1 MKRLFAIVLALA
13 LSDALFAM
21 PALAAPD
28 YKALYEQA
36 MADAL
41 AWQDQAFALSA
52 EVGRQKQL
60 VEDALKLYE
69 DAERDGDQLRA
80 EIDRLTNELEARD
93 SIIEIQAAQLK
104 RLMGTERY
112 TWLLAGILGGAIAGF
127 VVAPGK

>member
-1 MKRLFAIVLALA
+1 MKRFFAILLALA
-13 LSDALFAM
+13 LITM

-36 MADAL
+36 LTDAM

-69 DAERDGDQLRA
+69 DAECDGDQLRA
-80 EIDRLTNELEARD
+80 EIGRLTKELEARD

-104 RLMGTERY
+104 RLMGAERY
-112 TWLLAGILGGAIAGF
+112 TWLLAGILAGAVGGF

>member
-1 MKRLFAIVLALA
+1 MKRLLIILLALA
-13 LSDALFAM
+13 LIAM

-52 EVGRQKQL
+52 EVGRQKAL

-69 DAERDGDQLRA
+69 DAERDGDLLRA
-80 EIDRLTNELEARD
+80 EIGRLTQELEARD
-93 SIIEIQAAQLK
+93 SIISLQAAQLK

-112 TWLLAGILGGAIAGF
+112 AWLITGILGGAIGY
-127 VVAPGK
+127 VLAPNK

>member
-1 MKRLFAIVLALA
+1 MKRLFAILLAVA
-13 LSDALFAM
+13 LIAM

-36 MADAL
+36 MTDAL
-41 AWQDQAFALSA
+41 AWQDKCFELSA
-52 EVGRQKQL
+52 EVGRQKAL

-69 DAERDGDQLRA
+69 DAERDGDLLRA
-80 EIDRLTNELEARD
+80 EIGRLTKELEARD

-112 TWLLAGILGGAIAGF
+112 AWLLAGILGGAITGF
-127 VVAPGK
+127 VVAPNK

>member
-1 MKRLFAIVLALA
+1 MKRLFTILLALA
-13 LSDALFAM
+13 LIAM

-52 EVGRQKQL
+52 EVGRQKAL
-60 VEDALKLYE
+60 VEDAVKLYE
-69 DAERDGDQLRA
+69 DAERDGDLLRA
-80 EIDRLTNELEARD
+80 EIGRLTKELEARD

-112 TWLLAGILGGAIAGF
+112 AWLITGILGGAIGY
-127 VVAPGK
+127 VLAPNK

>member
-1 MKRLFAIVLALA
+1 MKRLLIILLALA
-13 LSDALFAM
+13 LIAM

-52 EVGRQKQL
+52 EVGRQKAL
-60 VEDALKLYE
+60 VEDAVKLYE
-69 DAERDGDQLRA
+69 DAERDGDLLRA
-80 EIDRLTNELEARD
+80 EIGRLTKELEARD

-112 TWLLAGILGGAIAGF
+112 AWLITGILGGAIGY
-127 VVAPGK
+127 VLAPNK

>member
-1 MKRLFAIVLALA
+1 MKRLWIILLALV
-13 LSDALFAM
+13 LISL

-36 MADAL
+36 MTDAL

-52 EVGRQKQL
+52 EVGRQKAL

-69 DAERDGDQLRA
+69 NAERDGDLLRA
-80 EIDRLTNELEARD
+80 EIGRLTKELEARD
-93 SIIEIQAAQLK
+93 SIIEIQAQQLK

-112 TWLLAGILGGAIAGF
+112 TWLLAGILAGAVGGYIA
-127 VVAPGK
+127 APSK

>member
-13 LSDALFAM
+13 LIAM
-21 PALAAPD
+21 PAIAAPD

-41 AWQDQAFALSA
+41 AWQDKCFELSA
-52 EVGRQKQL
+52 EVGRQKAL
-60 VEDALKLYE
+60 VEDALKLHE
-69 DAERDGDQLRA
+69 NAERDSDQLRA
-80 EIDRLTNELEARD
+80 EIGRLTKELEARD
-93 SIIEIQAAQLK
+93 SIIEIQAQQLK

-112 TWLLAGILGGAIAGF
+112 TWLLAGILAGAVGGF

>member
-1 MKRLFAIVLALA
+1 MKRVFAILLALA
-13 LSDALFAM
+13 LIAM

-41 AWQDQAFALSA
+41 AWQDQAFELSA
-52 EVGRQKQL
+52 EVGRQKAL
-60 VEDALKLYE
+60 VEDALKLHE
-69 DAERDGDQLRA
+69 NAERDGDQLRA
-80 EIDRLTNELEARD
+80 EIGRLTKELEARD

-112 TWLLAGILGGAIAGF
+112 AWLLAGILGGAITGF
-127 VVAPGK
+127 VVAPNK

>member
-1 MKRLFAIVLALA
+1 MKRLFAILLALA
-13 LSDALFAM
+13 LIAM

-41 AWQDQAFALSA
+41 AWQDQAFELSA
-52 EVGRQKQL
+52 EVGRQKAL

-69 DAERDGDQLRA
+69 DAERDGDLLRA
-80 EIDRLTNELEARD
+80 EIDKLTKELEARD
-93 SIIEIQAAQLK
+93 SIIEAQAAQLK

-112 TWLLAGILGGAIAGF
+112 AWLLAGILGGAIAGF

>member
-1 MKRLFAIVLALA
+1 MKRLWIILLALV
-13 LSDALFAM
+13 LISL

-69 DAERDGDQLRA
+69 DAERDGDLLRA
-80 EIDRLTNELEARD
+80 EIGRLTQELEARD

-112 TWLLAGILGGAIAGF
+112 TWLLAGILAGAVGGF

>member
-1 MKRLFAIVLALA
+1 MKRLFTILLALA
-13 LSDALFAM
+13 LVAM

-41 AWQDQAFALSA
+41 AWQDQAFELSA
-52 EVGRQKQL
+52 EVGRQKAL

-69 DAERDGDQLRA
+69 DAERDGDLLRA
-80 EIDRLTNELEARD
+80 EIGRLTQELEARD

-112 TWLLAGILGGAIAGF
+112 AWLLAGILGGAIAGF

>member
-1 MKRLFAIVLALA
+1 MKRLFTILLALA
-13 LSDALFAM
+13 LVAM

-41 AWQDQAFALSA
+41 AWQDQAFELSA

-69 DAERDGDQLRA
+69 NAERDGDQLRA
-80 EIDRLTNELEARD
+80 EIGRLTKELEARD
-93 SIIEIQAAQLK
+93 SIIEIQAQQLK

-112 TWLLAGILGGAIAGF
+112 AWLITGILGGAIGY
-127 VVAPGK
+127 VLAPNK

>member
-1 MKRLFAIVLALA
+1 MKRLFTILLALA
-13 LSDALFAM
+13 LVAM

-41 AWQDQAFALSA
+41 AWQDQAFELSA
-52 EVGRQKQL
+52 EVGRQKAL

-80 EIDRLTNELEARD
+80 EIGRLTKELEARD
-93 SIIEIQAAQLK
+93 SIISLQAAQLK

-112 TWLLAGILGGAIAGF
+112 AWLLAGILGGAITGF
-127 VVAPGK
+127 VVAPNK

>member
-1 MKRLFAIVLALA
+1 MKRLFIALLALA
-13 LSDALFAM
+13 LIAM

-36 MADAL
+36 MTDAL

-52 EVGRQKQL
+52 EVGRQKAL

-80 EIDRLTNELEARD
+80 EIGRLTKELEARD

-112 TWLLAGILGGAIAGF
+112 AWLITGILGGAIGY
-127 VVAPGK
+127 VLAPNK

>member
-1 MKRLFAIVLALA
+1 MKRLFTILLALA
-13 LSDALFAM
+13 LVAM

-41 AWQDQAFALSA
+41 AWQDQAFELSA

-69 DAERDGDQLRA
+69 NAERDGDQLRA
-80 EIDRLTNELEARD
+80 EIGRLTQELEARD
-93 SIIEIQAAQLK
+93 SIIEIQAQQLK

-112 TWLLAGILGGAIAGF
+112 AWLLAGILGGAITGF
-127 VVAPGK
+127 VVAPNK

>member
-1 MKRLFAIVLALA
+1 MKRLFAILLALA
-13 LSDALFAM
+13 LIAM

-36 MADAL
+36 MTDAL
-41 AWQDQAFALSA
+41 AWQDKCFALSA
-52 EVGRQKQL
+52 EVGRQKAL

-69 DAERDGDQLRA
+69 DAERDGDLLRA
-80 EIDRLTNELEARD
+80 EIGRLTKELEARD

-112 TWLLAGILGGAIAGF
+112 AWLLAGILGGAIAGF

>member
-1 MKRLFAIVLALA
+1 MKRVFAILLALA
-13 LSDALFAM
+13 LIAM

-41 AWQDQAFALSA
+41 AWQDQAFELSA

-69 DAERDGDQLRA
+69 NAERDGDLLRA
-80 EIDRLTNELEARD
+80 EIGRLTQELEARD
-93 SIIEIQAAQLK
+93 SIIEIQAQQLK

-112 TWLLAGILGGAIAGF
+112 AWLITGILGGAIGY
-127 VVAPGK
+127 VLAPNK

>member
-1 MKRLFAIVLALA
+1 MKRLWIILLALV
-13 LSDALFAM
+13 LISL

-41 AWQDQAFALSA
+41 AWQDKCFELSA
-52 EVGRQKQL
+52 EVGRLKAL

-69 DAERDGDQLRA
+69 DAEGDGDLLRA
-80 EIDRLTNELEARD
+80 EIGRLTKELENRD
-93 SIIEIQAAQLK
+93 SIIELQAAQLR

-112 TWLLAGILGGAIAGF
+112 AWLITGILGGAIGY
-127 VVAPGK
+127 VLAPNK

>member
-1 MKRLFAIVLALA
+1 MKRLFTILLALA
-13 LSDALFAM
+13 LIAM

-41 AWQDQAFALSA
+41 AWQDQAFELSA
-52 EVGRQKQL
+52 EVGRQKAL

-80 EIDRLTNELEARD
+80 EIGRLTQELEARD
-93 SIIEIQAAQLK
+93 SIIEIQAQQLK
-104 RLMGTERY
+104 RLMGTERFS
-112 TWLLAGILGGAIAGF
+112 WLLAGILAGAVGGYIA
-127 VVAPGK
+127 APSK

>member
-1 MKRLFAIVLALA
+1 MKRLFTILLALA
-13 LSDALFAM
+13 LIAM

-41 AWQDQAFALSA
+41 AWQDKCFELSA

-69 DAERDGDQLRA
+69 NAERDGDLLRA
-80 EIDRLTNELEARD
+80 EIGRLTKELEARD
-93 SIIEIQAAQLK
+93 SIIEIQAQQLK

-112 TWLLAGILGGAIAGF
+112 TWLLAGILAGAVGGF
-127 VVAPGK
+127 VVAPSK

>member
-1 MKRLFAIVLALA
+1 MKRLFTILLAVA
-13 LSDALFAM
+13 LIAM

-41 AWQDQAFALSA
+41 AWQDQAFELSA
-52 EVGRQKQL
+52 EVGRQKAL
-60 VEDALKLYE
+60 VEDALKLHE
-69 DAERDGDQLRA
+69 NAERDGDQLRA
-80 EIDRLTNELEARD
+80 EIGRLTKELEARD

-112 TWLLAGILGGAIAGF
+112 AWLLAGILGGAITGF
-127 VVAPGK
+127 VVAPNK

>member
-1 MKRLFAIVLALA
+1 MKRLFTILLALA
-13 LSDALFAM
+13 LIAM

-52 EVGRQKQL
+52 EVGRQKAL

-69 DAERDGDQLRA
+69 DAERDGDLLRA
-80 EIDRLTNELEARD
+80 EIDKLTKELEARD
-93 SIIEIQAAQLK
+93 SIIEIQAQQLK

-112 TWLLAGILGGAIAGF
+112 AWLLAGILGGAIAGF

>member
-13 LSDALFAM
+13 LIAM
-21 PALAAPD
+21 PAIAAPD

-41 AWQDQAFALSA
+41 AWQDQAFELSA
-52 EVGRQKQL
+52 EVGRQKAL
-60 VEDALKLYE
+60 VEDALKLHE
-69 DAERDGDQLRA
+69 NAERDSDQLRA
-80 EIDRLTNELEARD
+80 EIGRLTKELEARD
-93 SIIEIQAAQLK
+93 SIIEIQAQQLK

-112 TWLLAGILGGAIAGF
+112 TWLLAGILAGAVGGF

>member
-1 MKRLFAIVLALA
+1 MKRLFTILLALA
-13 LSDALFAM
+13 LIAM

-41 AWQDQAFALSA
+41 AWQDKCFELSA

-69 DAERDGDQLRA
+69 NAERDGDLLRA
-80 EIDRLTNELEARD
+80 EIGRLTKELEARD

-112 TWLLAGILGGAIAGF
+112 AWLLAGILGGAIAGF

>member
-13 LSDALFAM
+13 LIAM

-41 AWQDQAFALSA
+41 AWQDQAFELSA
-52 EVGRQKQL
+52 EVGRQKAL
-60 VEDALKLYE
+60 VEDALKLHE
-69 DAERDGDQLRA
+69 NAERDSDQLRA
-80 EIDRLTNELEARD
+80 EIGRLTKELEARD
-93 SIIEIQAAQLK
+93 SIIEIQAQQLK

-112 TWLLAGILGGAIAGF
+112 TWLLAGILAGAVGGF

>member
-1 MKRLFAIVLALA
+1 MKRLFIALLALA
-13 LSDALFAM
+13 LIAM

-36 MADAL
+36 MTDAL

-52 EVGRQKQL
+52 EVGRQKAL

-80 EIDRLTNELEARD
+80 EIGRLTKELEARD
-93 SIIEIQAAQLK
+93 SIIEIQSAQLK

-112 TWLLAGILGGAIAGF
+112 AWLITGILGGAIGY
-127 VVAPGK
+127 VLAPNK

>member
-1 MKRLFAIVLALA
+1 MKRLWIILLALV
-13 LSDALFAM
+13 LISL

-41 AWQDQAFALSA
+41 AWQDQAFELSA

-69 DAERDGDQLRA
+69 NAERDGDLLRA
-80 EIDRLTNELEARD
+80 EIGRLTQELEARD
-93 SIIEIQAAQLK
+93 SIIEIQAQQLK

-112 TWLLAGILGGAIAGF
+112 AWLITGILGGAIGY
-127 VVAPGK
+127 VLAPNK

>member
-1 MKRLFAIVLALA
+1 MRRLLIILLALV
-13 LSDALFAM
+13 LISL
-21 PALAAPD
+21 PVLAAPD

-41 AWQDQAFALSA
+41 AWQDQAFELSA

-69 DAERDGDQLRA
+69 TAERDGDLLRA
-80 EIDRLTNELEARD
+80 EIGRLTQELEARD
-93 SIIEIQAAQLK
+93 SIIEIQAQQLK

-112 TWLLAGILGGAIAGF
+112 AWLITGILGGAIGY
-127 VVAPGK
+127 VLAPNK

>member
-1 MKRLFAIVLALA
+1 MKRLFAILLALA
-13 LSDALFAM
+13 LIAM

-41 AWQDQAFALSA
+41 AWQDQAFELSA
-52 EVGRQKQL
+52 EVGRQKAL

-69 DAERDGDQLRA
+69 DAERDGDLLRA
-80 EIDRLTNELEARD
+80 EIGRLTQELEARD
-93 SIIEIQAAQLK
+93 SIIEIQAQQLK

-112 TWLLAGILGGAIAGF
+112 AWLLAGILGGAIAGF

>member
-1 MKRLFAIVLALA
+1 MKRLLIILLALA
-13 LSDALFAM
+13 LIAM

-36 MADAL
+36 MTDAL

-69 DAERDGDQLRA
+69 DAERDGDLLRV
-80 EIDRLTNELEARD
+80 EIGRLMKELEARD
-93 SIIEIQAAQLK
+93 SIIEIQAQQLK

-112 TWLLAGILGGAIAGF
+112 TWLLAGVIAGAVGGY
-127 VVAPGK
+127 VVGSPR